1 MGMYT
6 DSLLREKN
14 LKLVQERFLVIPDEV
29 ILDNFSNI
37 YTPSYNQWSHIATLN
52 YWHQKNHPGSS
63 RNQELLGFI

>member
-37 YTPSYNQWSHIATLN
+37 YTPSYNQRSHIATLN
-52 YWHQKNHPGSS
+52 Y
-63 RNQELLGFI
+63 